1 VDEIQIRELR
11 LPEDAPALRELDT
24 SFTTDVVYEVVL
36 AEDAARLVP
45 TRVTPPV
52 TKRFPLDLEDSA
64 RGWDRGHVAVERGRV
79 CGFLATGYEAWNR
92 RLTIR
97 HLYVDPSRRRRGI
110 GRSLLERALQE
121 GEACGADTLWL
132 ETTSLN
138 YPGVQAYRRLGFEL
152 CGLDTTLYR
161 GTPSEGETAL
171 FLARPLAG

>member
-1 VDEIQIRELR
+1 MDEVQIRALR
-11 LPEDAPALRELDT
+11 LPEDAQGLRELDT

-36 AEDAARLVP
+36 AEDAVRLVP

-52 TKRFPLDLEDSA
+52 TKRFPLDDLEDSA
-64 RGWDRGHVAVERGRV
+64 RGWDSGHVAVERGRV

-97 HLYVDPSRRRRGI
+97 HLYVDHSRRRRGI
-110 GRSLLERALQE
+110 G
-121 GEACGADTLWL
+121 
-132 ETTSLN
+132 
-138 YPGVQAYRRLGFEL
+138 RRLGFEL

-171 FLARPLAG
+171 FLAQSLAR